1 MLPHDDPPLK
11 IRPVS
16 NQNIPRIVETFAN
29 NIHSPQKAVETD
41 HDDNS
46 HDPDTFPVESFDPT
60 QFALPT
66 AIPINREG
74 MMKSRRPSSSTST
87 GKSAS
92 IALIQKAA
100 KGLYTYRSIRS
111 DQVRLLVIKPSDAPN
126 CPLNATLKTFDDSE
140 LENGKQIY
148 TALSYNW
155 GDSEADHTIIIQ
167 SEIKARPI
175 SSLQDLVDD
184 AMAEKLSDSRKMLI
198 RHNLYDALK
207 ELRRASCGKHLF
219 IWVDAICINQNDDTE
234 KQEQVMKMASIYHNS
249 KSVCIWLGTDTTE
262 SRVSDRAMQFIPR
275 AINPNNYQAL
285 LSEPEYIPQWASL
298 FELLRWSWFSRRWV
312 IQELALARYATVHCG
327 SHTIN
332 WEDFHNAIAIFC
344 ASFDVLKGRLREYFR
359 AHFHQRNK
367 YLDSAFEIEQFGAKL
382 LVDITSDLFRK
393 ESDGQYDS
401 TINLETLVCSL
412 SNFDTSDPRDTI
424 NAFLNICKESNSSN
438 KIGHHTLPK
447 PDYSKDLLQVY
458 REFVKYV
465 VDTSKSLN
473 IICRYWAL
481 PERETKTPTTPRL
494 VQLPTWILLVDDS
507 AFGRGEEVYHGRKAA
522 DSLVGLPG
530 ASQYNASGSGWLKKD
545 PQVIFPED
553 PAPIEDEILGGDG
566 SNHSVHKATLIV
578 TGVAIGIVSFRN
590 QPFADG
596 VIPRDC
602 LEKLGWNFDWKA
614 KAVKEVPDQ
623 LWRTLVA
630 DRGPKG
636 QAKPK
641 TYRLACQ
648 HCLVSLTR
656 NGHMNIKEV
665 LRKTEDSNYTKDY
678 LERVLAVTW
687 DRSFIEGLPILP
699 EQPSIASEG
708 RRSSAGAGK
717 KLVGLGPRKT
727 QEGDIIA
734 ILYGC
739 SVPVILRPVT
749 GTQDHEFVG
758 EAYIHGKMD
767 GEAISEYVEKTEFR
781 LI

>member
-1 MLPHDDPPLK
+1 M
-11 IRPVS
+11 
-16 NQNIPRIVETFAN
+16 
-29 NIHSPQKAVETD
+29 
-41 HDDNS
+41 
-46 HDPDTFPVESFDPT
+46 
-60 QFALPT
+60 
-66 AIPINREG
+66 
-74 MMKSRRPSSSTST
+74 
-87 GKSAS
+87 
-92 IALIQKAA
+92 
-100 KGLYTYRSIRS
+100 
-111 DQVRLLVIKPSDAPN
+111 
-126 CPLNATLKTFDDSE
+126 
-140 LENGKQIY
+140 
-148 TALSYNW
+148 
-155 GDSEADHTIIIQ
+155 
-167 SEIKARPI
+167 
-175 SSLQDLVDD
+175 
-184 AMAEKLSDSRKMLI
+184 
-198 RHNLYDALK
+198 
-207 ELRRASCGKHLF
+207 
-219 IWVDAICINQNDDTE
+219 
-234 KQEQVMKMASIYHNS
+234 
-249 KSVCIWLGTDTTE
+249 
-262 SRVSDRAMQFIPR
+262 
-275 AINPNNYQAL
+275 
-285 LSEPEYIPQWASL
+285 
-298 FELLRWSWFSRRWV
+298 
-312 IQELALARYATVHCG
+312 ALARYATVHCG

-344 ASFDVLKGRLREYFR
+344 DSFDVLKGRLREYFR
-359 AHFHQRNK
+359 AHSHQSNK

-382 LVDITSDLFRK
+382 LVDVTSDLFRK
-393 ESDGQYDS
+393 DSDGQYDS
-401 TINLETLVCSL
+401 TISLESLVCSL
-412 SNFDTSDPRDTI
+412 NNFDTSDPRDTI
-424 NAFLNICKESNSSN
+424 NAFLNICKESNSSH
-438 KIGHHTLPK
+438 KDDHHTLPK
-447 PDYSKDLLQVY
+447 PDYSKDLSQVY

-494 VQLPTWILLVDDS
+494 VQLPTWILPVDDS

-530 ASQYNASGSGWLKKD
+530 ASQYNASGSGWRKKD
-545 PQVIFPED
+545 PQVSFPDDRALDQDKAHGGYGND
-553 PAPIEDEILGGDG
+553 PSAR
-566 SNHSVHKATLIV
+566 NVTLTA
-578 TGVAIGIVSFRN
+578 TGVAIGTVSFRN

-665 LRKTEDSNYTKDY
+665 LRKTKDSSYTKDY

-687 DRSFIEGLPILP
+687 DRSFIEGSPILP
-699 EQPSIASEG
+699 GQPSSDSEW
-708 RRSSAGAGK
+708 RRSPTGAWK

-749 GTQDHEFVG
+749 GTQDHEFIG

-767 GEAISEYVEKTEFR
+767 GEAISEKCETTEFR

>member
-298 FELLRWSWFSRRWV
+298 FELL
-312 IQELALARYATVHCG
+312 L
-327 SHTIN
+327 
-332 WEDFHNAIAIFC
+332 
-344 ASFDVLKGRLREYFR
+344 
-359 AHFHQRNK
+359 
-367 YLDSAFEIEQFGAKL
+367 
-382 LVDITSDLFRK
+382 
-393 ESDGQYDS
+393 
-401 TINLETLVCSL
+401 
-412 SNFDTSDPRDTI
+412 
-424 NAFLNICKESNSSN
+424 
-438 KIGHHTLPK
+438 
-447 PDYSKDLLQVY
+447 Y

-566 SNHSVHKATLIV
+566 SNHSVHKAMLIV